1 VAWRYSQ
8 CLEPVGMSKQS
19 RAYLAM
25 HWEEEME
32 HLEQRCAKKKTMATH
47 EAKESIRQV
56 RKNALEVEWTLRNR
70 VLSPLLSLSTLQLAA
85 TSSEASVRYNSVSFY
100 AQIVEFLVL
109 TILVEMSQ
117 CPSLKD
123 FFS

>member
-1 VAWRYSQ
+1 
-8 CLEPVGMSKQS
+8 
-19 RAYLAM
+19 M